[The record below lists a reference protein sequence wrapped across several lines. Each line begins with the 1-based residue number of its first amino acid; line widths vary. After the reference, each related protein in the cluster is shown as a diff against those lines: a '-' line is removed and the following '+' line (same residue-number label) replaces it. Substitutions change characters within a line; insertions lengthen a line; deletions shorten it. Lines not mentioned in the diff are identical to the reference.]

1 MLERVLSDARARLL
15 AEERALLRDLGGTLA
30 RLDVAAEDQAL
41 FERSVRQ
48 LDELF
53 LLVVVGEFNSGKSAF
68 INALLGQPVL
78 EEGVTPTTSRIGLLR
93 FGETVAREEGGG
105 MDVITA
111 PVPMLREINI
121 VDTPGTNA
129 VFRGHE
135 ALTRDFVPR
144 SDLVLFVTSADRPFT
159 ESEREFL
166 EAIRGWGKKV
176 LVVLNKIDILET
188 PEDVERVAAFIRD
201 SARSLLGF
209 VPEVFP
215 VSGRQALRAKTGR
228 GGPGMLDASRF
239 EALER
244 YIKTT
249 LDQKQRLRLK
259 LLNPI
264 GVGSRLVGVHLAATR
279 QRIDLLRDDV
289 AAIETI
295 EAQLAAYREDM
306 GRDFRFRLADVENV
320 LHGFAARGNDFI
332 DRTLRLSRIFDL
344 VNQSK
349 LKRDF
354 EREVVADLPRL
365 VEARVDEVIDW
376 MVASH
381 VKQWRAVVERL
392 EERKGKHEGRMLG
405 RVDGAFEADR
415 ARLLETVKRETRRVV
430 ETYDREAEANR
441 LADSV
446 RLAVAGTAFIQVG
459 ALGLGT
465 VLTMAATSTLAD
477 VTGLLAAG
485 VVSVLGLLVLP
496 ARRRAAREELRA
508 KAEHLRHRLLAALTG
523 QFDRELE
530 HSVQRI
536 AEAIAPY
543 TRFVRSERDRLTAV
557 GGDLERI
564 GQALE
569 GLKAAIER
577 AA

>member
-1 MLERVLSDARARLL
+1 MLERVLSAARSRLL
-15 AEERALLRDLGGTLA
+15 AEERALLRDLGATLA
-30 RLDVAAEDQAL
+30 RLDVVAEDQAL

-93 FGETVAREEGGG
+93 FGEAVTRQEGGG
-105 MDVITA
+105 VDVITA

-129 VFRGHE
+129 VIRGHE

-166 EAIRGWGKKV
+166 EAIRDWGKKV

-188 PEDVERVAAFIRD
+188 PEDVERVVAFIRD

-228 GGPGMLDASRF
+228 GGPEMLDASRF

-244 YIKTT
+244 YIVAT
-249 LDQKQRLRLK
+249 LDQKERLRLK

-264 GVGSRLVGVHLAATR
+264 GVGSRLVDVHLSATR
-279 QRIDLLRDDV
+279 ERIDLLRDDV

-332 DRTLRLSRIFDL
+332 DRTLRLARIFDL
-344 VNQSK
+344 VKQSK

-354 EREVVADLPRL
+354 EREVVADLPRV

-392 EERKGKHEGRMLG
+392 DERKGKHEGRMLG

-430 ETYDREAEANR
+430 ETYDQEAEANR

-446 RLAVAGTAFIQVG
+446 RIAVAGTAFIQVG
-459 ALGLGT
+459 ALGLGA
-465 VLTMAATSTLAD
+465 LMTMAATSTLAD
-477 VTGLLAAG
+477 ITGLLAAG

-496 ARRRAAREELRA
+496 ARRRAARDELRT
-508 KAEHLRHRLLAALTG
+508 KADHLRQRLLVALTG

-530 HSVQRI
+530 HSLQRI

-543 TRFVRSERDRLTAV
+543 TRFVRSERARLTAV
-557 GGDLERI
+557 GSDLERI
-564 GQALE
+564 GQALD
-569 GLKAAIER
+569 GLRAAIER
-577 AA
+577 AP